1 MKSVRRLFLGA
12 FCCASCV
19 LPFLPQ
25 TALGE
30 PEAGSQPVSQ
40 GRDGQHDFDFNIGT
54 WKTHVSRLQKPLAGS
69 TTWVEYDGISVVREI
84 LNGRASLFELTV
96 DGPAGHLEGAGLRLY
111 NPDSHQ
117 WSLNWT
123 SGKSGVLGVPT
134 IGEFKNGRGVFVDQE
149 SFNDRVILVRNSF
162 MDITPNSARF
172 EQTFSDDGGQ
182 TWETNW
188 VMTFTRLKPADKGS
202 DARSMPH

>member
-1 MKSVRRLFLGA
+1 
-12 FCCASCV
+12 V
-19 LPFLPQ
+19 LPLFSQ
-25 TALGE
+25 TALAA
-30 PEAGSQPVSQ
+30 PEAGSQPVNQ
-40 GRDGQHDFDFNIGT
+40 KRDGQHDFDFNIGT
-54 WKTHVSRLQKPLAGS
+54 WKTHVSRLQKPLTGS

-84 LNGRASLFELTV
+84 LSGRASLFELTA

-111 NPDSHQ
+111 NPESHQ

-162 MDITPNSARF
+162 MDITANSARF
-172 EQTFSDDGGQ
+172 EQTFSDDGGE
-182 TWETNW
+182 TWEANF
-188 VMTFTRLKPADKGS
+188 VMTFTRLKAADK
-202 DARSMPH
+202 AH